1 MLILEHI
8 TGLVF
13 KVGFDQPAI
22 VCVCVC
28 VCVYVYVYVYVLLC
42 ECVYV
47 YEVQEVFR
55 KRYLTQ
61 LIFAF

>member
-1 MLILEHI
+1 MLIFLEHI

-28 VCVYVYVYVYVLLC
+28 VCMCMCMCY
-42 ECVYV
+42 CVSVCMYMK
-47 YEVQEVFR
+47 F
-55 KRYLTQ
+55 KKSSGKDTWLN
-61 LIFAF
+61 